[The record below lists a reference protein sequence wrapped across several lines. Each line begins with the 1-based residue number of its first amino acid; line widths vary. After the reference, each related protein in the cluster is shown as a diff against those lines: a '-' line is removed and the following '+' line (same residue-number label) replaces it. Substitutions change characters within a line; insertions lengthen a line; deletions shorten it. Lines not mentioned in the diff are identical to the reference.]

1 MQPSLQQ
8 LATLLAAQTP
18 PGGCGGDALTQ
29 MGPILLMLPIFWFLV
44 ISPARREKKQQDDM
58 LAALKRGDEVLTQGG
73 LLGTITDF
81 EGQLV
86 VLEIAKNTKV
96 KLLRS
101 AILKRYAPEVAKA
114 SKDEEAKA

>member
-1 MQPSLQQ
+1 
-8 LATLLAAQTP
+8 
-18 PGGCGGDALTQ
+18 

-101 AILKRYAPEVAKA
+101 AILKRYAPEAAKA
-114 SKDEEAKA
+114 NKDEEAKA